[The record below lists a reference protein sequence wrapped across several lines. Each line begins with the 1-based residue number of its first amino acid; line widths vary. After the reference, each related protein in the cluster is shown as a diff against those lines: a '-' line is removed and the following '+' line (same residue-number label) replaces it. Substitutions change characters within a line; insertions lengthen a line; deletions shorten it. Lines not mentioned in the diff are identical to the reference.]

1 MRSAAQRSA
10 AQERSHP
17 SRIVHPDRVGRRL
30 IGVFADLWC
39 GATPPAARH
48 WKGLEIVVAP
58 TPDYWLFTVL
68 DDSDLPNARR
78 KLRAPLQQPGVA
90 SDFFTPTS
98 PLQHRSSRTFVE
110 KQVYLIDIYTFN
122 IQQAIV
128 A

>member
-1 MRSAAQRSA
+1 LRSAAQRSA
-10 AQERSHP
+10 AQENGRTP

-58 TPDYWLFTVL
+58 TPDYWLLTVL
-68 DDSDLPNARR
+68 DDSDSPSARR

-98 PLQHRSSRTFVE
+98 PLQHRSSRTLDE

-122 IQQAIV
+122 IQ
-128 A
+128 